1 MEVLILV
8 VAVSTLFYMIS
19 AVYISIGSRW
29 NIPEGGRLNAVQLPA
44 SLTFPMDLFLVD
56 LGEARKAF
64 VVAVYGCRIALVV
77 SILSILSFL
86 LWGRA
91 V

>member
-1 MEVLILV
+1 
-8 VAVSTLFYMIS
+8 
-19 AVYISIGSRW
+19 
-29 NIPEGGRLNAVQLPA
+29 
-44 SLTFPMDLFLVD
+44 MDLFLVD